1 MSIRLEDYQEILD
14 DLGPHAA
21 EVMESAW
28 QEATRAFSSHG
39 LKAYYLE
46 GARALQS
53 LGRGTELVVAFIQE
67 APGLAQ
73 ELGEDSVQE
82 LLSATTKL
90 FSKTSGAV
98 ITLMVSTVNI
108 AARRLGDQSL
118 FSGYLRLLD
127 HLVGQAPRGVRPML
141 EHLDE
146 LLTHLTL
153 GGLRR
158 WAMWGAQAHKT
169 DLEAQVAY
177 FSLASPE
184 SKSVFQ
190 KERRG
195 TLFIDVQR
203 RLNMYLRALWA
214 RDFFMRP
221 TSGDFESREGY
232 RPYIEGYTLFL
243 PDAYDDEAGLTGLD
257 LYRAAAAHA
266 AAHMVY
272 TREMLP
278 EDKPKGVAG
287 ALVGLIEDAR
297 VEALAMAAFPGLR
310 QIWQP
315 LHSVTPE
322 AGDAPAVLLARA
334 ARALIEPEYQDS
346 NAFVARVRSAF
357 AARLDNLEQPLL
369 AWELGQELAKHFPLL
384 GGFNASKD
392 LPDITYRDDNRY
404 IWAFGREEEH
414 VEHVRLGNGR
424 QVRKYVS
431 LMEMLNAV
439 DVPGAGDD
447 AQEIWVL
454 ATEFFRDE
462 EETSINEQEGKA
474 PISLPF
480 HYHEWDYQ
488 MQLERPHWCTLL
500 ERRPASGDLSVLEG
514 LAEKHRP
521 LIARIKY
528 LIEAMQ
534 PQGVQ
539 RMRKQPD
546 GDELDV
552 NALVHAMVDQRMGQ
566 QPDPRVFI
574 RNIRKV
580 RDLSVLLLIDLSE
593 STNELVAG
601 TETSVLDLAR
611 ESTALLA
618 GALSKIGDPFA
629 IHGFDSD
636 GRHDVEYFRFKD
648 FDAPYDDKVKAR
660 LAGMTGQ
667 MSTRMGT
674 AIRHAGEILKRQPSH
689 KKLLLI
695 LTDGEPADTDVRD
708 PQYLRYDA
716 KRAVEEVAK
725 HGVFSFCISLDPNAD
740 EYVERIFGARNYA
753 VIDNVERLP
762 DRLPMLYAGL
772 TR

>member
-1 MSIRLEDYQEILD
+1 MSVHLEDYQDLLE

-28 QEATRAFSSHG
+28 KEASRAFSSHG
-39 LKAYYLE
+39 LKVYYLE
-46 GARALQS
+46 GARS
-53 LGRGTELVVAFIQE
+53 LHSLNRGGELVVAFIQE

-73 ELGEDSVQE
+73 ELGEDAVHE
-82 LLSATTKL
+82 LLSASIKL
-90 FSKTSGAV
+90 FSKTSAAV
-98 ITLMVSTVNI
+98 ITLLVSTANV
-108 AARRLGDQSL
+108 AAKRLGDQSL
-118 FSGYLRLLD
+118 FSDYLRLVD
-127 HLVGQAPRGVRPML
+127 KLVGQAPRGVRPML

-177 FSLASPE
+177 FALQSPE

-203 RLNMYLRALWA
+203 RINMYLRALWA

-232 RPYIEGYTLFL
+232 RPYIEGYTIFL

-266 AAHMVY
+266 AAHVVY

-287 ALVGLIEDAR
+287 ALVGVFEDAR
-297 VEALAMAAFPGLR
+297 VEALAMEAFPGLG
-310 QIWQP
+310 QIWQA
-315 LHSVTPE
+315 LHTVQATDGE
-322 AGDAPAVLLARA
+322 EPAVLMART
-334 ARALIEPEYQDS
+334 ARALLDEAYQDGHPFVERARR
-346 NAFVARVRSAF
+346 AFSERSA
-357 AARLDNLEQPLL
+357 DLEAPQL
-369 AWELGQELAKHFPLL
+369 AWELAQEVADHFPLL
-384 GGFNASKD
+384 GGFNATRD
-392 LPDITYRDDNRY
+392 VPDVPYRDDNRY
-404 IWAFGREEEH
+404 IWAFGREEEEADH
-414 VEHVRLGNGR
+414 IRLGDGR
-424 QVRKYVS
+424 QLRRNVT
-431 LMEMLNAV
+431 LMEMLNTL

-454 ATEFFRDE
+454 STEFFRDS
-462 EETSINEQEGKA
+462 EETSLNEQEGKA

-500 ERRPASGDLSVLEG
+500 ERRPSSGDVSVLED

-593 STNELVAG
+593 STNELVG
-601 TETSVLDLAR
+601 ESESSVLDLAR

-636 GRHDVEYFRFKD
+636 GRHDVEYYRFKD

-667 MSTRMGT
+667 LSTRMGT
-674 AIRHAGEILKRQPSH
+674 AIRHAGEILKRQPSS

-708 PQYLRYDA
+708 PQYLRFDA
-716 KRAVEEVAK
+716 KRAVEEVTK
-725 HGVFSFCISLDPNAD
+725 QGVFSFCISLDPNAD
-740 EYVERIFGARNYA
+740 DYVERIFGPRNYA